1 MFKKPCHLWY
11 YSFYCDFLYY
21 LTDILKIILQAHVSC
36 FYSKYRLTFWL
47 SNSVVLRTIISQ
59 TIGDTESKISSG
71 QHTERKGNKI
81 ISSSLKWKE
90 VSPSRKGNKNG
101 LYEDSSDWEDPHV
114 FTSALERVEAWI
126 FSRTIESIW
135 WQVLH

>member
-1 MFKKPCHLWY
+1 MHLR
-11 YSFYCDFLYY
+11 YY
-21 LTDILKIILQAHVSC
+21 LTDILKILLPAHVPY

-59 TIGDTESKISSG
+59 TIGDTERKKFSG

-90 VSPSRKGNKNG
+90 VSPSRKGNNV
-101 LYEDSSDWEDPHV
+101 LYEDSSDWEDPHA

-126 FSRTIESIW
+126 FSRIIESIW